1 MGKIHSIHAAKTN
14 LSRLVKRASAGE
26 EILIARG
33 KLPVAKL
40 VAAGSSAPARRF
52 GAMRGRARVTKAFF
66 ESLPP
71 QELDAWN
78 Q

>member
-1 MGKIHSIHAAKTN
+1 
-14 LSRLVKRASAGE
+14 LVKRASAGE

-33 KLPVAKL
+33 KTPLAKL
-40 VAAGSSAPARRF
+40 VRADSEPQARRF

-66 ESLPP
+66 DPLPV
-71 QELDAWN
+71 EEFDAWN

>member
-1 MGKIHSIHAAKTN
+1 MGKVHSIHAAKTN

-40 VAAGSSAPARRF
+40 VPVVSSAPARRF

-66 ESLPP
+66 DPLPP
-71 QELDAWN
+71 DELDAWN